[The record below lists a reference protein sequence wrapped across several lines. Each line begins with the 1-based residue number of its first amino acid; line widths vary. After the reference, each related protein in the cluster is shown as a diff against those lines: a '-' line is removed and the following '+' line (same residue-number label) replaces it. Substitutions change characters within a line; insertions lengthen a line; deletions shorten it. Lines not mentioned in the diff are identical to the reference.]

1 MRFLYMIFVV
11 SVAFCGDVTVGVDSH
26 QINEGE
32 SIILTVKSQNSKDAP
47 IVSLPTF
54 TDFTVVSGPNQ
65 SSSSN
70 YSIINGK
77 MASNSSYTL
86 AWVLMPHKIGRLLI
100 PSLQIK
106 LDGKTTKS
114 KPIFV
119 GVAKRSKKSKKTAQ
133 FFVEAIID
141 NVAPYRGEQVILT
154 YTLYTRVDV
163 TGFDEKMPR
172 YKGFW
177 VEELFSPTKLQLRKV
192 QKNGLQYHAA
202 TIKKSALFP
211 TKSGK
216 ITIDPMIAT
225 IGVRDGKRNSFS
237 VFGSPSKQHTISTES
252 IILNVKPLP
261 DNQDGNISAVV
272 GKWNIKS
279 TIDRSKVIQDEALT
293 IKVHLTGNGNLKS
306 VDILPY
312 EFPES
317 FEVFEPKVTVNN
329 SKSQSKIGG
338 EKIIEYV
345 VIPRSV
351 GKITL
356 PPFEIKYFDNDINK
370 WKTKQSK
377 LIKLT
382 IAENK
387 KSSAGTVGLSK
398 EEIQLVGKDIRFM
411 DDSPPHWQKT
421 NSGLVD
427 KNTLIL
433 TIVAFILFFFP
444 SVVNMRQSHLKNT
457 VSHRQS
463 RKALKQSVAII
474 KSINDS
480 PLEVYGSIHQA
491 IIIYINSKTGRR
503 SAEYSVGEIVSIFHA
518 HSLSSTATES
528 LKKIMDRGEAVRY
541 APVSSADIQNDIEAV
556 KVILKEAD
564 NGWA

>member
-1 MRFLYMIFVV
+1 I
-11 SVAFCGDVTVGVDSH
+11 T
-26 QINEGE
+26 
-32 SIILTVKSQNSKDAP
+32 LTVKSQNSKDAP
-47 IVSLPTF
+47 IVSLPNF
-54 TDFTVVSGPNQ
+54 TDFTIVSGPTQ
-65 SSSSN
+65 SSNSS
-70 YSIINGK
+70 YSLINGK

-86 AWVLMPHKIGRLLI
+86 TWTLMPRKIGRLLI
-100 PSLQIK
+100 SSFQIQ

-114 KPIFV
+114 KPIYV
-119 GVAKRSKKSKKTAQ
+119 GVEKRSKNSKKTAQ
-133 FFVEAIID
+133 FFVEAKID
-141 NVAPYRGEQVILT
+141 NVSPYRGEQVILT
-154 YTLYTRVDV
+154 YTLYTRVDI
-163 TGFDEKMPR
+163 TSFDEKMPR

-177 VEELFSPTKLQLRKV
+177 VEDLFSPTKLQLRKV

-261 DNQDGNISAVV
+261 KTKDGQTSAVV

-279 TIDRSKVIQDEALT
+279 TIHRTNVMQDEALT

-306 VDILPY
+306 ADILPY
-312 EFPES
+312 KFPES
-317 FEVFEPKVTVNN
+317 FEVFEPKVTVKN

-345 VIPRSV
+345 VIPRTV
-351 GKITL
+351 GKVTL
-356 PPFEIKYFDNDINK
+356 SPFEIKYFDNAINK
-370 WKTKQSK
+370 WNTKRSK
-377 LIKLT
+377 AIKLSVV
-382 IAENK
+382 ENK
-387 KSSAGTVGLSK
+387 KSTSGTVGLSK
-398 EEIQLVGKDIRFM
+398 EEVQLVGKDIRFM
-411 DDSPPHWQKT
+411 DDGEPHWQKT

-433 TIVAFILFFFP
+433 ATVALILFFFP

-457 VSHRQS
+457 MGDRKS
-463 RKALKQSVAII
+463 RRALKESVAMI
-474 KSINDS
+474 KTINDS
-480 PLEVYGSIHQA
+480 PVAVYGSIHQA
-491 IIIYINSKTGRR
+491 IIMYINSKTGQK
-503 SAEYSVGEIVSIFHA
+503 SAEYSSGNIISIFEM
-518 HSLSSTATES
+518 HSLSSTSMDS
-528 LKKIMDRGEAVRY
+528 LKKIMERGEAVRY
-541 APVSSADIQNDIEAV
+541 SPVSAAEIQNDIEGIKAV
-556 KVILKEAD
+556 LKEAD

>member
-1 MRFLYMIFVV
+1 MRILYLII
-11 SVAFCGDVTVGVDSH
+11 VANLLFAGDVTVDVDSH

-32 SIILTVKSQNSKDAP
+32 SITLTVKSQNSKDSP
-47 IVSLPTF
+47 IVSLPNF
-54 TDFTVVSGPNQ
+54 TDFTIMSGPNQ

-86 AWVLMPHKIGRLLI
+86 TWVLMPRKIGRLLI
-100 PSLQIK
+100 PSFQIK
-106 LDGKTTKS
+106 LDGKYTKS
-114 KPIFV
+114 KPIYV
-119 GVAKRSKKSKKTAQ
+119 GVAKRSKNSKKSAQ
-133 FFVEAIID
+133 FFVEATID
-141 NVAPYRGEQVILT
+141 NVMPYRGEQVILT

-163 TGFDEKMPR
+163 TGFDDKMPR
-172 YKGFW
+172 FKGFW

-202 TIKKSALFP
+202 TIKKNALFP

-237 VFGSPSKQHTISTES
+237 VFGSPSKQHTISTKS
-252 IILNVKPLP
+252 ITLNVKPLP
-261 DNQDGNISAVV
+261 NNKDGIISAVV
-272 GKWNIKS
+272 GRWNIKS
-279 TIDRSKVIQDEALT
+279 TIDRTHVMQDEALT

-306 VDILPY
+306 ADILPY

-317 FEVFEPKVTVNN
+317 FEVFEPKVTVKN

-356 PPFEIKYFDNDINK
+356 PPFEIIFFDNVIKK
-370 WKTKQSK
+370 WKTKRSK
-377 LIKLT
+377 AIKLVVS
-382 IAENK
+382 ENK
-387 KSSAGTVGLSK
+387 KSTSGTVGLSK
-398 EEIQLVGKDIRFM
+398 EEVQLVGKDIRFV
-411 DDSPPHWQKT
+411 DDSLPHWQKT

-433 TIVAFILFFFP
+433 ATVALILFFLP
-444 SVVNMRQSHLKNT
+444 SVINMRQSHLKNT
-457 VSHRQS
+457 MGDRKS
-463 RKALKQSVAII
+463 RRALKNSVATI
-474 KSINDS
+474 KSIDDS
-480 PLEVYGSIHQA
+480 PSEVYGSIHQA
-491 IIIYINSKTGRR
+491 IIMYINSKTGRK
-503 SAEYSVGEIVSIFHA
+503 SAEYSVGDILTIFETHL
-518 HSLSSTATES
+518 LSSTSINS
-528 LKKIMDRGEAVRY
+528 LKKIMERGEAVRY
-541 APVSSADIQNDIEAV
+541 APVSTADIQNDIEGIKAV
-556 KVILKEAD
+556 LKEAD

>member
-1 MRFLYMIFVV
+1 MRFLYIVFVV
-11 SVAFCGDVTVGVDSH
+11 SVAFCGHVTVDVDSH

-32 SIILTVKSQNSKDAP
+32 SITLTVKSQNSKDVP

-54 TDFTVVSGPNQ
+54 TDFTVLSGPNQ
-65 SSSSN
+65 SSNSN

-86 AWVLMPHKIGRLLI
+86 TWVLMPSRVGRLLI
-100 PSLQIK
+100 PSLQIN
-106 LDGKTTKS
+106 LDDKITKS
-114 KPIFV
+114 KPIAV
-119 GVAKRSKKSKKTAQ
+119 VVAKRGKESKKTAQ

-261 DNQDGNISAVV
+261 NNQDENISAVV

-279 TIDRSKVIQDEALT
+279 TIDRSKVMQDEALT

-306 VDILPY
+306 ADILPY

-317 FEVFEPKVTVNN
+317 FEVFEPKVTVKN
-329 SKSQSKIGG
+329 SKSQSRIGG

-356 PPFEIKYFDNDINK
+356 PPFEIKYFDNAINK
-370 WKTKQSK
+370 WKTKRSK

-382 IAENK
+382 IPENK
-387 KSSAGTVGLSK
+387 KSSSGTVGLSK
-398 EEIQLVGKDIRFM
+398 EEVQLVGKDIRFM

-433 TIVAFILFFFP
+433 IIVAFILFFFP
-444 SVVNMRQSHLKNT
+444 SVVYMRQSHLKNT
-457 VSHRQS
+457 IGHRQS
-463 RKALKQSVAII
+463 RKALKRSVAII

-491 IIIYINSKTGRR
+491 MIIYINSKTGRK
-503 SAEYSVGEIVSIFHA
+503 SAEYSVGEILSIFHA
-518 HSLSSTATES
+518 HSLSSSVTES

-541 APVSSADIQNDIEAV
+541 APVSTADIQNDIEDV